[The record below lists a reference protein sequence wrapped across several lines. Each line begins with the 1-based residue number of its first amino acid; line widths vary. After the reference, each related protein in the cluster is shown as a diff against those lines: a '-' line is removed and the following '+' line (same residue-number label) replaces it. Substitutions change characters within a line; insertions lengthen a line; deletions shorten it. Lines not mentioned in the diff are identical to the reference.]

1 MFLNSSNQ
9 KRLKN
14 NTIRASIQK
23 LSRSVILYACAKLYE
38 NVVEKNIAGLLI
50 MEYANFKQI
59 SYRYT
64 SKDIISVL
72 MSNIA
77 QKRYYSN
84 CYKMYYNL

>member
-14 NTIRASIQK
+14 NTVRASVQK
-23 LSRSVILYACAKLYE
+23 LSRNVILYACAKLYE

-59 SYRYT
+59 
-64 SKDIISVL
+64 
-72 MSNIA
+72 
-77 QKRYYSN
+77 
-84 CYKMYYNL
+84 